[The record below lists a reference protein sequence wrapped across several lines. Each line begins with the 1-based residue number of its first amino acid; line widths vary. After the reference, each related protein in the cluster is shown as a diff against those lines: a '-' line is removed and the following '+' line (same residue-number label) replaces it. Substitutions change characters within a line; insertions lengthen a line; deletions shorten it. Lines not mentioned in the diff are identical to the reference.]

1 MEDRLFGRVKEVYI
15 PEDSYIDNYKIGFK
29 VQVENQIFTIEET
42 QTLENAKIYKDDFV
56 FLNKIIID
64 NKEYYNIE
72 PIGEDNYE

>member
-29 VQVENQIFTIEET
+29 VQVGDKLFALEEKQTIT
-42 QTLENAKIYKDDFV
+42 NAKIYKDDFV
-56 FLNKIIID
+56 FLNKTIID